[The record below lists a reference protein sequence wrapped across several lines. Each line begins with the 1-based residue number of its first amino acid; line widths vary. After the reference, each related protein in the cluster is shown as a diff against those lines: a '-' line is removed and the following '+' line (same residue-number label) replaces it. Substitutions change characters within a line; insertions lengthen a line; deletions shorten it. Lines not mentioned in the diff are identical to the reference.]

1 LPADKIE
8 RAIKKGTGELEG
20 VIYEEV
26 TYEGYGPSGV
36 AILMDIIT
44 DNKNRTVAEIRHLL
58 SQFDGNLGENGSV
71 AWMFDKTGQIIMESK
86 SANEDTIFEDAINAG
101 AEDFYVDNNFYLV
114 STSAD
119 QLMEI
124 RDKLD
129 HAGYDIK
136 SAEIIWIISPWMW
149 KKIPKR
155 HLKKKNIVCSV
166 YHIDFENFDKKEK
179 DDFYERDKYVDFYHV
194 ISLKTKQQLE
204 KLTKKKIISIPFWVN
219 QDIWFPIENKQGLIS
234 VEESVHVLK
243 NLSLK
248 KLYTSFILWIIFL

>member
-1 LPADKIE
+1 MAGHSKWANIRHRKGAQDKKRAKIFTKLIKEITISSRLGGGDISSNPRLRKAVSNAKASNLPADKIE

-71 AWMFDKTGQIIMESK
+71 AWMFDKTGQIIMESN

-129 HAGYDIK
+129 DAGYDIK
-136 SAEIIWIISPWMW
+136 SAEIEMVPKTNQILGDLEA
-149 KKIPKR
+149 KKV
-155 HLKKKNIVCSV
+155 LKLLDALDDNDDVNKV
-166 YHIDFENFDKKEK
+166 YTNFD
-179 DDFYERDKYVDFYHV
+179 FA
-194 ISLKTKQQLE
+194 
-204 KLTKKKIISIPFWVN
+204 
-219 QDIWFPIENKQGLIS
+219 
-234 VEESVHVLK
+234 
-243 NLSLK
+243 
-248 KLYTSFILWIIFL
+248 

>member
-1 LPADKIE
+1 MAGHSKWANIRHRKGAQDKKRAKIFTKLIKEITISSRLGGGDISSNPRLRKAVSNAKASNLPADKIE

-136 SAEIIWIISPWMW
+136 SAEIEMVPKTNQILGDLEA
-149 KKIPKR
+149 KKV
-155 HLKKKNIVCSV
+155 LKLLDALDDNDDVNKV
-166 YHIDFENFDKKEK
+166 YTNFD
-179 DDFYERDKYVDFYHV
+179 FA
-194 ISLKTKQQLE
+194 
-204 KLTKKKIISIPFWVN
+204 
-219 QDIWFPIENKQGLIS
+219 
-234 VEESVHVLK
+234 
-243 NLSLK
+243 
-248 KLYTSFILWIIFL
+248 

>member
-1 LPADKIE
+1 MAGHSKWANIRHRKGAQDKKRAKIFTKLIKEITIASRIGGGDISSNPRLRKAVSNAKASNLPADKIE

-71 AWMFDKTGQIIMESK
+71 AWMFDKTGQIIMESNT
-86 SANEDTIFEDAINAG
+86 ANEDTIFEDAINAG
-101 AEDFYVDNNFYLV
+101 AEDFYVDNNIYLV

-129 HAGYDIK
+129 DAGYDIK
-136 SAEIIWIISPWMW
+136 SAEIELVPKTNQTLDDLEA
-149 KKIPKR
+149 KKV
-155 HLKKKNIVCSV
+155 LKLLDALDDNDDVNKV
-166 YHIDFENFDKKEK
+166 YTNFD
-179 DDFYERDKYVDFYHV
+179 FA
-194 ISLKTKQQLE
+194 
-204 KLTKKKIISIPFWVN
+204 
-219 QDIWFPIENKQGLIS
+219 
-234 VEESVHVLK
+234 
-243 NLSLK
+243 
-248 KLYTSFILWIIFL
+248 